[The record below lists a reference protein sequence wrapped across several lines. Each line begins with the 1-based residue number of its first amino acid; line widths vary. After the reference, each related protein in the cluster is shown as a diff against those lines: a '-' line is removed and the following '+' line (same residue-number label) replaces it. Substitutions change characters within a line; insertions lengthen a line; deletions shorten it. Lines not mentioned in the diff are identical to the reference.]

1 VVVVAP
7 SHGRRYRRALLR
19 AWPAGHPMPRV
30 VITQYSLFRGDDWW
44 QSRTTVREGLVE
56 IEKLGLDYVLHP
68 WP

>member
-1 VVVVAP
+1 VVVVSP
-7 SHGRRYRRALLR
+7 SHGRRYRRTLLR
-19 AWPAGHPMPRV
+19 AWPAGHPTPRV
-30 VITQYSLFRGDDWW
+30 VVTQYSLFRGDDWW